1 MDAIQFLINEVQ
13 RIIIT
18 ANAAHMIEYDVQVA
32 SGSFPL
38 FSMTSVYQ
46 GIQNF
51 IVKVSPANRITHA
64 CLLLNSHFDS
74 VPGSFGAGDD
84 TIMVS
89 VMLEVLRVLTQTE
102 YPFEHDI
109 VFLFNGAEENALQGS
124 HPFITQHKWAQNVSA
139 FINLDSAG
147 AAGQDMLFQ
156 VTPNSPWLMSYYKS
170 TARHPFATALGEEMF
185 HANLIPSDTDFRI
198 FRDYGKL
205 SGNRIRKLNLISNI
219 ENSFFYVVYLGVDLA
234 LGKNGYVYHT
244 KYDKPEIIPLE
255 TYQNV
260 GDNVLAL
267 SRALA
272 IAYELNAPNVSL
284 YLHSLELGFNLIKWL
299 SVQLI
304 Q

>member
-1 MDAIQFLINEVQ
+1 MGPRVAGSRTNEVDAIQFLISEVQ
-13 RIIIT
+13 RIIST
-18 ANAAHMIEYDVQVA
+18 ANVAHTIEYDVQEA

-51 IVKVSPANRITHA
+51 IVKVSPANRNTHVS
-64 CLLLNSHFDS
+64 LLLNSHFDS
-74 VPGSFGAGDD
+74 VPSSFGAGDD

-102 YPFEHDI
+102 YPFEHNI

-124 HPFITQHKWAQNVSA
+124 HPFITQHSWAQNVSA

-147 AAGQDMLFQ
+147 AGGQDMLFQ

-198 FRDYGKL
+198 FRDYGQL
-205 SGNRIRKLNLISNI
+205 SGKRILKMI
-219 ENSFFYVVYLGVDLA
+219 FFFEMI
-234 LGKNGYVYHT
+234 KQ
-244 KYDKPEIIPLE
+244 PS
-255 TYQNV
+255 
-260 GDNVLAL
+260 L
-267 SRALA
+267 S
-272 IAYELNAPNVSL
+272 Y
-284 YLHSLELGFNLIKWL
+284 F
-299 SVQLI
+299 
-304 Q
+304 